1 MTKKTGVKLPTAP
14 EAHEQTALFRW
25 IADAAVYEYPE
36 LELLYHIPNGGTRN
50 RAEAAHLKQQGV
62 KSGVPDLCLP
72 VARGKWHGLYIE
84 MKAGKN
90 KTTENQDRWIESLRK
105 QGYVAEVC
113 YGYRQAA
120 EILVQYL
127 SLGKG
132 KISWW

>member
-1 MTKKTGVKLPTAP
+1 MTKKTGVKLPTTP

-25 IADAAVYEYPE
+25 IEDAAVYEYPE
-36 LELLYHIPNGGTRN
+36 LALLYHIPNGGKRN

-62 KSGVPDLCLP
+62 KPGVPDLCLP

-90 KTTENQDRWIESLRK
+90 KTTENQDKWIESLRQ